1 MITEMARV
9 FTRPA
14 GWLIDAWSYL
24 LSQVASY
31 TGIEMLQYAF
41 MHRACPWSGYCSP
54 SSRH

>member
-1 MITEMARV
+1 MITEVARV
-9 FTRPA
+9 STRSA

-24 LSQVASY
+24 LSQVAGY